1 MTTQKLPT
9 KFAPAERAGPEEIER
24 QSRLFASKKLL
35 GLLPNAVPCVVVAIN
50 EFRQIVFANDR
61 LAALLPPEQAKESV
75 LGRRPGEVLGCVH
88 ADETEGGCGTTEF
101 CSLCGAVHAVL
112 TSQSGH
118 ADVRE
123 CRIARHHNSE
133 ALELR
138 VWATPV
144 TVDGERFS
152 IVAALDI
159 SHEKRR
165 QALEHIFLH
174 DIYNV
179 AYGLKWYTDFLRKG
193 DPQQVEQFVD
203 SIQRLCRELIE
214 EIDAQK
220 ILIRAESGE
229 LVSSPQSLG
238 TLSIL
243 QEAVE
248 LYRQH
253 PVSQDRHIVIADEA
267 RDIEIVSDRTLLLR
281 VVCNLLKNALEAS
294 RPGGTVTMACVT
306 QDDDVEFWVHNDSFM
321 PRDVQLQVFQRSF
334 STKGPGRGLGT
345 YSIRLLTERY
355 LNGHVSFTSLPAE
368 GTTFRV
374 RYPVAP
380 REGVAEPGRKAI
392 S

>member
-1 MTTQKLPT
+1 MTTKKLPT
-9 KFAPAERAGPEEIER
+9 KFAPAERAGPEEIKR
-24 QSRLFASKKLL
+24 QARLFASKKLL
-35 GLLPNAVPCVVVAIN
+35 GLLPNAVPCVVMAIN

-61 LAALLPPEQAKESV
+61 LKALLAPEQAQQEV
-75 LGRRPGEVLGCVH
+75 LGRRPGEVLGCTH

-101 CSLCGAVHAVL
+101 CSLCGAVHAIL
-112 TSQSGH
+112 TSQSGD

-123 CRIARHHNSE
+123 CRIVRRHNSE

-138 VWATPV
+138 VWTTPV

-152 IVAALDI
+152 IFAALDI
-159 SHEKRR
+159 SNEKRR

-214 EIDAQK
+214 EIDSQK

-229 LVSSPQSLG
+229 LVPSPQPLG
-238 TLSIL
+238 TVTLL
-243 QEAVE
+243 REAIQ

-253 PVSQDRHIVIADEA
+253 PVSQDRHLIIADDA
-267 RDIEIVSDRTLLLR
+267 RNTEIVSDRTLLLR
-281 VVCNLLKNALEAS
+281 VLCNLVKNALEAS
-294 RPGGTVTMACVT
+294 RPGGTVTLSCVA
-306 QDDDVEFWVHNDSFM
+306 DDNEVEFSVHNAGAM
-321 PRDVQLQVFQRSF
+321 PRDVQLQLFQRSF

-355 LNGHVSFTSLPAE
+355 LNGQVSFTTSDE
-368 GTTFRV
+368 RGTTFRV
-374 RYPVAP
+374 CYPTTA
-380 REGVAEPGRKAI
+380 GT
-392 S
+392 